1 MHDLVIRNGTI
12 VDGSGQPRFEADL
25 AIDGDRITA
34 IGSDLGPGERE
45 IDAGGKL
52 VTPGW
57 VDIHTHYDGQATW
70 DPHLTPSGW
79 NGVTT
84 VVMGNCG
91 VGFAPAK
98 PHRREWLIQLME
110 GVEDIPGSALS
121 EGMSWD
127 WESFPEYLDALERF
141 PRSVDVAALVP
152 HGAVRAYVMEER
164 GAKNEKATPED
175 IEAMAGIVKEALEA
189 GAMGFSTSRTLLHRA
204 KDGEPVPGTFASE
217 DELLGI
223 GKVLGEV
230 GSGVFELASDINDE
244 KSEISWMDRLS
255 RSTGRPVTFACL
267 QNDMNPTQ
275 WSRLLEACEES
286 AANGGRVVPQVA
298 QRPAGILMGFQSSLH
313 PFVAHEG
320 YQAIRELPLAERVE
334 KMREPAVRAAILDN
348 PPDIGNPV
356 MSFVMGAFHKL
367 FPLGDEL
374 DYEPTADTSVAAV
387 AEREG
392 KRPHEVAYD
401 MLLEDEGK
409 ALLYMP
415 FLGYSDG
422 NFEALREM
430 MVHPLS
436 VFGLSDG
443 GAHCGIIADASM
455 PTYLLTYWVRDRKR
469 GERLGLEDMVRAQTR
484 STAELYELADRGILA
499 VGMKADV
506 NVIDLE
512 NLRIHS
518 PEMVHDLPKNAP
530 RLIQQIDGYDYT
542 ICAGQVT
549 YEHGKPTGA
558 LPGRVLRGPQAE
570 PGA

>member
-12 VDGSGQPRFEADL
+12 VDGSGRPRFEADL

-34 IGSDLGPGERE
+34 IGSDVGPGQRE

-98 PHRREWLIQLME
+98 PHRHEWLIQLME

-141 PRSVDVAALVP
+141 PRSVDVGALVP
-152 HGAVRAYVMEER
+152 HGAVRAYVMEDR

-175 IEAMAGIVKEALEA
+175 IEAMAAIVREALEA

-255 RSTGRPVTFACL
+255 KSTGRPVTFACL
-267 QNDMNPTQ
+267 QNDMNPNQ

-286 AANGGRVVPQVA
+286 AAGGGRVVPQVA

-313 PFVAHEG
+313 PFVAHAG
-320 YQAIRELPLAERVE
+320 YQAIRDLPLAERVE

-392 KRPHEVAYD
+392 RPPHEVAYD

-469 GERLGLEDMVRAQTR
+469 GERLGLEEIVRAQTR
-484 STAELYELADRGILA
+484 STAELYELRDRGILA

-518 PEMVHDLPKNAP
+518 PEMVHDLPMDAP
-530 RLIQQIDGYDYT
+530 RLIQQIEGYDYT

-549 YEHGKPTGA
+549 YEDGKPTGA
-558 LPGRVLRGPQAE
+558 LPGRVLRGAQAE
-570 PGA
+570 PGV